1 MKTSAIVL
9 AAGSGTRMGGKVS
22 KPLLRIGGKPVIA
35 FSLEVLSAARNIGEI
50 VVVAND
56 SNYRAVSLIAAGYRK
71 VSCVVQGG
79 ARRQDSVEAG
89 LRSVSAGSRL
99 VLVHDGA
106 RPFITVPMVDAVTAL
121 AADTG
126 AAIAGVPVKATIKE
140 AMSVGRGKVRVRR
153 TYARDRLWEVQTPQV
168 FRKDWLEKAYA
179 RQGQGDFT
187 DDAGLIEASGKKVYL
202 AGGSYY
208 NIKITTPEDLVLAD
222 GICKALKKCK

>member
-9 AAGSGTRMGGKVS
+9 AAGFGTRMGGKVS

-35 FSLEVLSAARNIGEI
+35 FSLEVLSSVRNISEI

-56 SNYRAVSLIAAGYRK
+56 SNLRAVSRISSGYRK
-71 VSCVVQGG
+71 VACVVTGG

-89 LRSVSAGSRL
+89 LRRVSAGSRL
-99 VLVHDGA
+99 VLVHDSA
-106 RPFITVPMVDAVTAL
+106 RPFITVPMVKSVIAL
-121 AADTG
+121 AASTG

-140 AMSVGRGKVRVRR
+140 AVAAVRGKVRVRR
-153 TYARDRLWEVQTPQV
+153 TYDRDKLWEVQTPQV

-179 RQGQGDFT
+179 RHGRCDFT

-202 AGGSYY
+202 ARGSYY
-208 NIKITTPEDLVLAD
+208 NIKITTQEDLVLAE
-222 GICKALKKCK
+222 GVLKAAVRR